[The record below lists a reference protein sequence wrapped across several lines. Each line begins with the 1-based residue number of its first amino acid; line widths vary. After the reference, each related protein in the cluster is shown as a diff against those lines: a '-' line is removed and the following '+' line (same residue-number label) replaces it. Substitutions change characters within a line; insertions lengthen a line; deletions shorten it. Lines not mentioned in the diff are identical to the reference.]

1 MRSSSPLFSTLNRS
15 TSPIP
20 SSRRP
25 LNHTT
30 YWIRFGCDDIAPDL
44 THEEFMRKK
53 SWRKYV
59 DYLRQLKAY
68 NYILIC
74 DREGS
79 FERVNIIIQYQEPT
93 IINHLNLPTGT
104 IIRESPIRLRCDE
117 IMHNLKLECKV
128 IEEGGN
134 IDYELIDKHFA
145 MDEALRI
152 ARSTSPIPGQKK

>member
-15 TSPIP
+15 ISPIA
-20 SSRRP
+20 SQRRP
-25 LNHTT
+25 PNHTT
-30 YWIRFGCDDIAPDL
+30 YWIRFGCDGVAPDL
-44 THEEFMRKK
+44 THDEFMKK
-53 SWRKYV
+53 NVWKKYV

-79 FERVNIIIQYQEPT
+79 FERLNLVIQYQEPT
-93 IINHLNLPTGT
+93 VIDLMSLPVGT
-104 IIRESPIRLRCDE
+104 IIRESPMRLRCDE
-117 IMHNLKLECKV
+117 IRHELKLECKV

-145 MDEALRI
+145 LEESLRM
-152 ARSTSPIPGQKK
+152 ARSTSPIPGQRK